1 MKHRTPPALASALL
15 RRFGPHNDA
24 LVGDLAEAC
33 AAGKSAWWYW
43 SQVLAV
49 IGIDA
54 YRVVHPSLRS
64 SGIAIAATMVLM
76 ELPMLLH
83 LPAGVSAG
91 RWLLLALYLMPAAAT
106 VAVPVGLTVGIAG
119 AGPARFSPRAV
130 PITLLAALMAA
141 LATFVMMGWVIP
153 HLNQEFR
160 LTLAGRLV
168 ARGAPEL
175 TITELRSLIGAG
187 ERGRLALAPLSDAW
201 EIALNYYGRW
211 AVTVTP
217 LAFAVFGLWAATLE
231 RTRRRIVVVATACV
245 YMAYIWSFP
254 DLYRSFPPVLVAWMP
269 PAIIAALPLLHRW
282 TRRRRLTGDA
292 VQEPGAA
299 P

>member
-54 YRVVHPSLRS
+54 CRVVHPSLRS
-64 SGIAIAATMVLM
+64 SGIAIASTMLVM
-76 ELPMLLH
+76 E
-83 LPAGVSAG
+83 
-91 RWLLLALYLMPAAAT
+91 MPI
-106 VAVPVGLTVGIAG
+106 L
-119 AGPARFSPRAV
+119 FSPRAV

-187 ERGRLALAPLSDAW
+187 DRGRLALAPLSDAW

-254 DLYRSFPPVLVAWMP
+254 DLHRSFPPVLVAWMP